1 MIKIELS
8 RVDGDFNMEA
18 VNDTGNKILLDGS
31 PNDGGHNRGM
41 RPMQTLLAA
50 MGGCSAIDVISI
62 LRKQREDLKDIKI
75 TVTGEREK
83 DAVPSL
89 YTEVHAHFRL
99 YGNINK
105 DKAEKAVSLSIEKY
119 CSVAK
124 TLEKNAKIT
133 HSFEVISQ

>member
-1 MIKIELS
+1 MIKIELA
-8 RVDGDFNMEA
+8 RLDNDFNMEA
-18 VNDTGNKILLDGS
+18 VNDSGNKILLDGS
-31 PNDGGHNRGM
+31 PADGGHGRGM

-62 LRKQREDLKDIKI
+62 LRKQRVELKDIKI

-89 YTEVHAHFRL
+89 YTEVHAHFKL
-99 YGNINK
+99 FGNIDK
-105 DKAEKAVSLSIEKY
+105 DKAQKAVSLSVEKY

-124 TLEKNAKIT
+124 TLEKTAKVT
-133 HSFEVISQ
+133 YSFEIIN